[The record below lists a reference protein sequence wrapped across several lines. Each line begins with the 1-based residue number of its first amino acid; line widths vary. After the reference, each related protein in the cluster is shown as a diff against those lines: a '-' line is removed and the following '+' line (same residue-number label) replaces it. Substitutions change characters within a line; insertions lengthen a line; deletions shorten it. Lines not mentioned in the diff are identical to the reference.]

1 MQGTIFHKPQ
11 VTAEIFRA
19 EKMHS
24 PNINIHRVPVNSN
37 GAIATIIGHAQKS
50 PNSPPPGDFFKAD
63 ATGMFISNRSTCS
76 INPGNHSTDEA
87 IAAINDCNDAYVGMH
102 IARKI
107 SEHHAHLRVEELK
120 TTMLYKSATLTAS
133 QRSRVNLDTKFCLFS
148 QTQAIARAELE
159 AARYHRTAPFRRF
172 NKIDPNRHIRLR
184 QSVVDPF
191 SEIEATLARGMAKRS
206 RPVDA
211 RSETVAAVFQEIPA
225 HYERF
230 TEFHRQVRQGALI
243 IAQKCTKALTA
254 VERKK
259 VEQKEK
265 EEKERLRLLRTNNY
279 DEYVKLLRQTKNKR
293 LNELLDQTDRF
304 LQDIGLKVLV
314 QKSDTRRVQEH
325 ISDMEGETVPP
336 LELVE
341 GAGPQSS
348 ADVTGVMDYYS
359 SVHKIREEVQQPES
373 LCGGKLMQYQITGLQ
388 WLVSLYNNKLHG
400 ILADEMGLGKTVQT
414 IALFSYLAEF
424 KGNKGPHLVVVPLS
438 TLPNWQSEFERWLP
452 SFRIIA
458 FRGSKD
464 QRREALREMRGDDVN
479 VVLTTY
485 DFILRE
491 KGPLTRKNW
500 KHIVVDEGHRM
511 KNSKSR
517 LHQVLNGF
525 SCCNRL
531 LLTGTPLQNN
541 LTELWALL
549 NFLLPKIFQSADD
562 FENWF
567 NEPFSRMQ
575 GATTDDQQQQLSE
588 EEQMLIIHRLHIV
601 LRPFL
606 LRREKVEVLKDLP
619 DKQEYIVRVEMS
631 EWQKKAYDQMTQN
644 ALRVVDSEGKVSAKS
659 MQNSLMQL
667 RKICNHPYL
676 FMNEYRL
683 DRELYR
689 VSGKFE
695 VLDRMLPKLVHFG
708 HKVLIFSQMTQVMDI
723 MGDFME
729 WRGLKYHRLD
739 GSTAIEER
747 RERMHLFNTTNDV
760 HVFMLSTRAGGLG
773 LNLQSA
779 DTVIIF
785 DSDFNPQ
792 MDLQA
797 QDRAH
802 RVGQKNQVRV
812 FRLITESQI
821 EQSILDKAH
830 HKLDIDQKIIQAG
843 MFNRSSSED
852 DRRERLKSIMGGASK
867 SSWDGGSTNPEQLNR
882 MMARST
888 EEFQYFQQV
897 DSGLLGGHVEQAKQ
911 MPQSFLVTAG
921 RLISEIEVPEWVR
934 SIKIEDEDQE
944 VELTRD
950 MRRRESTGL
959 VNIDNMTDHQWLKLM
974 EAQEQGQEY
983 NLPHPKKRRRSDG
996 ASTVA
1001 DQH

>member
-1 MQGTIFHKPQ
+1 MESPAPKRVKNDKNVSRPG
-11 VTAEIFRA
+11 VTDRINQSPMSMASYDLRVDGESMLSMYPPACTCKTDVIDFAAAERMISESGDGYAAQYNMKRFMDQQAQLRA
-19 EKMHS
+19 E
-24 PNINIHRVPVNSN
+24 
-37 GAIATIIGHAQKS
+37 
-50 PNSPPPGDFFKAD
+50 
-63 ATGMFISNRSTCS
+63 
-76 INPGNHSTDEA
+76 E
-87 IAAINDCNDAYVGMH
+87 
-102 IARKI
+102 
-107 SEHHAHLRVEELK
+107 LRVLLSHRSSFM
-120 TTMLYKSATLTAS
+120 TGA
-133 QRSRVNLDTKFCLFS
+133 QRSRARLELKFCEFAS
-148 QTQAIARAELE
+148 VQEACRRELE
-159 AARYHRTAPFRRF
+159 AARYHRLAPFRKF
-172 NKIDPNRHIRLR
+172 NKIDPNRHVRIRN
-184 QSVVDPF
+184 SVADPF
-191 SEIEATLARGMAKRS
+191 AEIEASLARGMAKRS

-211 RSETVAAVFQEIPA
+211 RSETVAAVFQQIPE

-230 TEFHRQVRQGALI
+230 VTFHKALREGVLVL
-243 IAQKCTKALTA
+243 AQRCSKALTA

-259 VEQKEK
+259 QEQKEK
-265 EEKERLRLLRTNNY
+265 EEKERMRLLRNNNY
-279 DEYVKLLRQTKNKR
+279 DEYVRLLRQTKNKR
-293 LNELLDQTDRF
+293 LNEILDQTDRF
-304 LQDIGLKVLV
+304 LQDIGVKVLV
-314 QKSDTRRVQEH
+314 QKSETRRVQERIADDEEKD
-325 ISDMEGETVPP
+325 ISRMEMAVDEAAVPP
-336 LELVE
+336 VS
-341 GAGPQSS
+341 A

-359 SVHKIREEVQQPES
+359 SVHKIREEVKQPSTLVGGS
-373 LCGGKLMQYQITGLQ
+373 LMPYQVTGLQ
-388 WLVSLYNNKLHG
+388 WLVSLCNNKLHG

-414 IALFSYLAEF
+414 IALLSYLAEF
-424 KGNKGPHLVVVPLS
+424 KANKGPHLVIVPLS

-452 SFRIIA
+452 SFKVVA
-458 FRGSKD
+458 FRGTKEV
-464 QRREALREMRGDDVN
+464 RREALRQMRTSDDVN

-511 KNSKSR
+511 KNAKSR

-525 SCCNRL
+525 TCCNRL

-567 NEPFSRMQ
+567 NEPFSRMS
-575 GATTDDQQQQLSE
+575 GVEDDAGGTKKLSE

-606 LRREKVEVLKDLP
+606 LRREKSEVLKDLP
-619 DKQEYIVRVEMS
+619 DKQEHIVRIELS
-631 EWQKKAYDQMTQN
+631 EWQKLAYEQMSQN
-644 ALRVVDSEGKVSAKS
+644 ALRVIDSEGKATARS

-676 FMNEYRL
+676 FMDEYRV
-683 DRELYR
+683 DRELFR

-708 HKVLIFSQMTQVMDI
+708 HKILIFSQMTQLMDI
-723 MGDFME
+723 LGDYLD
-729 WRGLKYHRLD
+729 WRGLKFFRLD
-739 GSTAIEER
+739 GSTAIEDR
-747 RERMHLFNTTNDV
+747 RERMHHFNTGNDINI
-760 HVFMLSTRAGGLG
+760 FMLSTRAGGLG
-773 LNLQSA
+773 LNLQTA

-843 MFNRSSSED
+843 MFNRSSSEE
-852 DRRERLKSIMGGASK
+852 DRRERLKNIMGCSSK
-867 SSWDGGSTNPEQLNR
+867 SSWEGGPTLPEQLNR

-888 EEFQYFQQV
+888 DEFAYFQQIDSNLFGLGRKTLNTTNTSTSTSSSYLV
-897 DSGLLGGHVEQAKQ
+897 DV
-911 MPQSFLVTAG
+911 G
-921 RLISEIEVPEWVR
+921 RLVHPREVPDWIT
-934 SIKIEDEDQE
+934 SAIKTDADEDPDI
-944 VELTRD
+944 ELTRD
-950 MRRRESTGL
+950 MRRK
-959 VNIDNMTDHQWLKLM
+959 DNPNSIINLDNLSDHQWLKLM
-974 EAQEQGQEY
+974 EAQEAGLDFS
-983 NLPHPKKRRRSDG
+983 LPHPKKRRRSD
-996 ASTVA
+996 APPDAV
-1001 DQH
+1001 

>member
-1 MQGTIFHKPQ
+1 MID
-11 VTAEIFRA
+11 VAAAEKFIAESGDGYAAQYNMKRFLDQQAQLRA
-19 EKMHS
+19 EELRTLLS
-24 PNINIHRVPVNSN
+24 HRSSFMS
-37 GAIATIIGHAQKS
+37 GT
-50 PNSPPPGDFFKAD
+50 
-63 ATGMFISNRSTCS
+63 
-76 INPGNHSTDEA
+76 
-87 IAAINDCNDAYVGMH
+87 
-102 IARKI
+102 
-107 SEHHAHLRVEELK
+107 
-120 TTMLYKSATLTAS
+120 
-133 QRSRVNLDTKFCLFS
+133 QRSRARLELKFCEFAS
-148 QTQAIARAELE
+148 VQEACRRELE
-159 AARYHRTAPFRRF
+159 AARYHRLVPFRKF
-172 NKIDPNRHIRLR
+172 NKIDPNRHVRIRN
-184 QSVVDPF
+184 SVADPF
-191 SEIEATLARGMAKRS
+191 AEIEASLARGMAKRS

-211 RSETVAAVFQEIPA
+211 RSETVAAVFQQIPE

-230 TEFHRQVRQGALI
+230 VAFHKAVREGVSVL
-243 IAQKCTKALTA
+243 AQRCSKALTA

-259 VEQKEK
+259 QELKEK
-265 EEKERLRLLRTNNY
+265 EEKERMRLLRNNNY
-279 DEYVKLLRQTKNKR
+279 DEYVRLLRQTKNKR
-293 LNELLDQTDRF
+293 LNEILDQTDRF
-304 LQDIGLKVLV
+304 LQDIGVKVLV
-314 QKSDTRRVQEH
+314 QKSDTRRVQER
-325 ISDMEGETVPP
+325 IADDEGGLVSDEINT
-336 LELVE
+336 
-341 GAGPQSS
+341 

-359 SVHKIREEVQQPES
+359 SVHKIREEVKQPSS
-373 LCGGKLMQYQITGLQ
+373 LVGGSLMPYQVTGLQ
-388 WLVSLYNNKLHG
+388 WLVSLCNNKLHG

-414 IALFSYLAEF
+414 IALLAYLAEY
-424 KGNKGPHLVVVPLS
+424 KANKGPHLVIVPLS

-452 SFRIIA
+452 SFKIIA
-458 FRGSKD
+458 FRGSKEV
-464 QRREALREMRGDDVN
+464 RREALREMRTDDVN

-525 SCCNRL
+525 TCCNRL

-549 NFLLPKIFQSADD
+549 NFLLPKIFHSADD

-567 NEPFSRMQ
+567 NEPFSRMS
-575 GATTDDQQQQLSE
+575 GVEDDGSQKLSE

-606 LRREKVEVLKDLP
+606 LRREKSEVLKDLP
-619 DKQEYIVRVEMS
+619 DKQEHVVRIELS
-631 EWQKKAYDQMTQN
+631 EWQKHAYEQMSQN
-644 ALRVVDSEGKVSAKS
+644 AMRVIDSDGKASAKS

-676 FMNEYRL
+676 FMDEYRL

-695 VLDRMLPKLVHFG
+695 VLDRMLPKLIHFG
-708 HKVLIFSQMTQVMDI
+708 HKVLIFSQMTQLMDI
-723 MGDFME
+723 LADYFE
-729 WRGLKYHRLD
+729 WRGLKYFRLD
-739 GSTAIEER
+739 GSTAIEDR
-747 RERMHLFNTTNDV
+747 RERMHLFNTGNDV
-760 HVFMLSTRAGGLG
+760 NIFMLSTRAGGLG
-773 LNLQSA
+773 LNLQTA

-843 MFNRSSSED
+843 MFNRSSSEE
-852 DRRERLKSIMGGASK
+852 DRRERLKNIMGCSSK
-867 SSWDGGSTNPEQLNR
+867 SSWDGGPTTPEQLNR
-882 MMARST
+882 MMARTT
-888 EEFQYFQQV
+888 EEFTYFQQI
-897 DSGLLGGHVEQAKQ
+897 DSTLFSRTDKTTSS
-911 MPQSFLVTAG
+911 SFLVEAG
-921 RLISEIEVPEWVR
+921 RLVHHREVPEWITA
-934 SIKIEDEDQE
+934 IKIEPDDEQE

-950 MRRRESTGL
+950 MRRKESAAGGTVISL
-959 VNIDNMTDHQWLKLM
+959 DNLTDHQWLKLM
-974 EAQEQGQEY
+974 EAQEAGLEY
-983 NLPHPKKRRRSDG
+983 SLPHPKKRRRSD
-996 ASTVA
+996 APPEP
-1001 DQH
+1001 

>member
-1 MQGTIFHKPQ
+1 MTPI
-11 VTAEIFRA
+11 
-19 EKMHS
+19 
-24 PNINIHRVPVNSN
+24 
-37 GAIATIIGHAQKS
+37 
-50 PNSPPPGDFFKAD
+50 
-63 ATGMFISNRSTCS
+63 
-76 INPGNHSTDEA
+76 
-87 IAAINDCNDAYVGMH
+87 
-102 IARKI
+102 
-107 SEHHAHLRVEELK
+107 
-120 TTMLYKSATLTAS
+120 
-133 QRSRVNLDTKFCLFS
+133 QRSRARLELKFCEIS
-148 QTQAIARAELE
+148 SVQEACRRELE
-159 AARYHRTAPFRRF
+159 AARYHRIVPFRKF
-172 NKIDPNRHIRLR
+172 NKIDPNRHVRLR
-184 QSVVDPF
+184 QSMADPF
-191 SEIEATLARGMAKRS
+191 AEIEATLARGMAKRS

-211 RSETVAAVFQEIPA
+211 RSETVAAVFQQIPD

-230 TEFHRQVRQGALI
+230 MAFHRSHREATLLV
-243 IAQKCTKALTA
+243 AQRCSKALTA
-254 VERKK
+254 VARKK
-259 VEQKEK
+259 TEMKEK
-265 EEKERLRLLRTNNY
+265 EEKERMRLLRNNNY

-293 LNELLDQTDRF
+293 LNELLDQTDKF

-314 QKSDTRRVQEH
+314 QKSDTRRVQER
-325 ISDMEGETVPP
+325 IADQEDSAPPP
-336 LELVE
+336 LVPEEE
-341 GAGPQSS
+341 G
-348 ADVTGVMDYYS
+348 VTGVVDYYS
-359 SVHKIREEVQQPES
+359 SVHKVREEVKQPSTLVGGS
-373 LCGGKLMQYQITGLQ
+373 LMPYQVMGLQ

-414 IALFSYLAEF
+414 IAMLAYLAEY
-424 KGNKGPHLVVVPLS
+424 KANKGPHLVVVPLS

-452 SFRIIA
+452 SFKVVS
-458 FRGSKD
+458 FRGTKD
-464 QRREALREMRGDDVN
+464 QRREALRQMRVNDDVH

-500 KHIVVDEGHRM
+500 KHIIVDEGHRM
-511 KNSKSR
+511 KNAKSR

-567 NEPFSRMQ
+567 NEPFSKMS
-575 GATTDDQQQQLSE
+575 GAVGGEDDQAKLSE

-606 LRREKVEVLKDLP
+606 LRREKAEVLKDLP
-619 DKQEYIVRVEMS
+619 DKQEFTVRVELS
-631 EWQKKAYDQMTQN
+631 EWQKLAYDQMTQN
-644 ALRVVDSEGKVSAKS
+644 AMRVVDADGKATAKS

-676 FMNEYRL
+676 FMDEYRV
-683 DRELYR
+683 DRELFR

-695 VLDRMLPKLVHFG
+695 VLDRMLPKLIHFG
-708 HKVLIFSQMTQVMDI
+708 HKVLIFSQMTQLMDI
-723 MGDFME
+723 MVDYFD
-729 WRGLKYHRLD
+729 WRGLKYYRLD
-739 GSTAIEER
+739 GSTAIDER
-747 RERMHLFNTTNDV
+747 RERMHQFNTSNDINIFV
-760 HVFMLSTRAGGLG
+760 LSTRAGGLG
-773 LNLQSA
+773 LNLQTA

-843 MFNRSSSED
+843 MFNRSSSEE
-852 DRRERLKSIMGGASK
+852 DRRERLKSIMGGSSK
-867 SSWDGGSTNPEQLNR
+867 SSWEGGPTAPEQLNR
-882 MMARST
+882 MMART
-888 EEFQYFQQV
+888 TDEFHYFQQV
-897 DSGLLGGHVEQAKQ
+897 DAAAFGGHAAEPVEVASPPKKTTISGE
-911 MPQSFLVTAG
+911 SFLVSAG
-921 RLISEIEVPEWVR
+921 RLLSSKEVPHW
-934 SIKIEDEDQE
+934 IQDFKIEGADEEE

-950 MRRRESTGL
+950 MRRRDSNPAL
-959 VNIDNMTDHQWLKLM
+959 INIDNLTDHQWLKLM
-974 EAQEQGQEY
+974 EAQEAGSEY
-983 NLPHPKKRRRSDG
+983 SLPHPRKRRRSD
-996 ASTVA
+996 APQDAV
-1001 DQH
+1001 

>member
-1 MQGTIFHKPQ
+1 M
-11 VTAEIFRA
+11 
-19 EKMHS
+19 MS
-24 PNINIHRVPVNSN
+24 
-37 GAIATIIGHAQKS
+37 
-50 PNSPPPGDFFKAD
+50 
-63 ATGMFISNRSTCS
+63 
-76 INPGNHSTDEA
+76 
-87 IAAINDCNDAYVGMH
+87 
-102 IARKI
+102 
-107 SEHHAHLRVEELK
+107 
-120 TTMLYKSATLTAS
+120 YKSSSMTPV
-133 QRSRVNLDTKFCLFS
+133 QRSRAQLELKFCTID
-148 QTQAIARAELE
+148 QVQQACRAELE
-159 AARYHRTAPFRRF
+159 AARYHRTVPFRKF
-172 NKIDPNRHIRLR
+172 HKIDANKHVKLR
-184 QSVVDPF
+184 QSLVDPF
-191 SEIEATLARGMAKRS
+191 SEIDASLARGMAKRS

-230 TEFHRQVRQGALI
+230 MEFHRSMREGALV
-243 IAQKCTKALTA
+243 IAQRCAKALST

-259 VEQKEK
+259 VEMKEK
-265 EEKERLRLLRTNNY
+265 EEKERMRLLRTNNY

-304 LQDIGLKVLV
+304 LQDIGMKVLV
-314 QKSDTRRVQEH
+314 QKSDTRRVQER
-325 ISDMEGETVPP
+325 IADQEGQVEIPS
-336 LELVE
+336 LEDEAGILA
-341 GAGPQSS
+341 AGPASN

-359 SVHKIREEVQQPES
+359 SVHKIREEVQQPS
-373 LCGGKLMQYQITGLQ
+373 TVCGGTLMQYQVTGLQ

-414 IALFSYLAEF
+414 IALFAYLSEF
-424 KGNKGPHLVVVPLS
+424 KGNQGPHLVVVPLS

-452 SFRIIA
+452 SFKVLA
-458 FRGSKD
+458 FRGSKE
-464 QRREALREMRGDDVN
+464 QRKDALREMRGDEIN

-511 KNSKSR
+511 KNAKSR
-517 LHQVLNGF
+517 LHQVLNNF
-525 SCCNRL
+525 TCANRL

-575 GATTDDQQQQLSE
+575 GANDDQQQQLSE

-606 LRREKVEVLKDLP
+606 LRREKSEVLKDLP
-619 DKQEYIVRVEMS
+619 DKQEFIVRVELS
-631 EWQKKAYDQMTQN
+631 EWQKLAYDQMTQN
-644 ALRVVDSEGKVSAKS
+644 ALRVLDSEGKAVAKS

-676 FMNEYRL
+676 FVDEYRV
-683 DRELYR
+683 DRELFR

-695 VLDRMLPKLVHFG
+695 VLDRMLPKLIHFG
-708 HKVLIFSQMTQVMDI
+708 HKVLIFSQMTQLMDVL
-723 MGDFME
+723 GDYFE

-739 GSTAIEER
+739 GSTPIEER
-747 RERMHLFNTTNDV
+747 RERMHAFNTENDV
-760 HVFMLSTRAGGLG
+760 NLFMLSTRAGGLG
-773 LNLQSA
+773 LNLQTA

-812 FRLITESQI
+812 FRLITETRI
-821 EQSILDKAH
+821 EQGILDKAH

-843 MFNRSSSED
+843 MFNRSSSEE
-852 DRRERLKSIMGGASK
+852 DRRERLKTIMGTSSK
-867 SSWDGGSTNPEQLNR
+867 SSWEGGPTAPEQLNR

-888 EEFQYFQQV
+888 EEFQHFQAA
-897 DSGLLGGHVEQAKQ
+897 DSAVFGGHVAEPFDGSDLKGTRNRTKPA
-911 MPQSFLVTAG
+911 MDGIASFLVTSG
-921 RLISEIEVPEWVR
+921 RLISTHQVPEWVKD
-934 SIKIEDEDQE
+934 IKTEEDEIE

-950 MRRRESTGL
+950 MRRRESTGVANL
-959 VNIDNMTDHQWLKLM
+959 DNLTDNQWIKLM
-974 EAQEQGQEY
+974 EAQDAGLEY
-983 NLPHPKKRRRSDG
+983 TMPHPRKRRRNDG
-996 ASTVA
+996 QPGEVLRNDSV
-1001 DQH
+1001 

>member
-1 MQGTIFHKPQ
+1 MKRYFDLHAQI
-11 VTAEIFRA
+11 RA
-19 EKMHS
+19 EEL
-24 PNINIHRVPVNSN
+24 R
-37 GAIATIIGHAQKS
+37 TILS
-50 PNSPPPGDFFKAD
+50 
-63 ATGMFISNRSTCS
+63 
-76 INPGNHSTDEA
+76 
-87 IAAINDCNDAYVGMH
+87 
-102 IARKI
+102 
-107 SEHHAHLRVEELK
+107 
-120 TTMLYKSATLTAS
+120 YKSSTMTPI
-133 QRSRVNLDTKFCLFS
+133 QRSRARLELKFCES
-148 QTQAIARAELE
+148 AAIQETCRRELE
-159 AARYHRTAPFRRF
+159 AARYHRVAPFRKF

-184 QSVVDPF
+184 QSVVDPYT
-191 SEIEATLARGMAKRS
+191 EIEATLARGMAKRS

-211 RSETVAAVFQEIPA
+211 RSETVAAVFQQIPE

-230 TEFHRQVRQGALI
+230 MEFHKSVRQGALI
-243 IAQKCTKALTA
+243 LGQKCSRALTT

-259 VEQKEK
+259 QEQKEK
-265 EEKERLRLLRTNNY
+265 EEKERMRLLRSNNY

-314 QKSDTRRVQEH
+314 QKSETRRVQER
-325 ISDMEGETVPP
+325 IADQEDAEGTTPP
-336 LELVE
+336 ELV
-341 GAGPQSS
+341 GADEAAPASN
-348 ADVTGVMDYYS
+348 ADVTGVMDYYGQ
-359 SVHKIREEVQQPES
+359 VHKIREEVKQPSTLVGGS
-373 LCGGKLMQYQITGLQ
+373 LMPYQITGLQ

-414 IALFSYLAEF
+414 IALFSYLAEY

-438 TLPNWQSEFERWLP
+438 TLPNWESEFERWLP
-452 SFRIIA
+452 SFKVIA

-464 QRREALREMRGDDVN
+464 QRREALRQMRVGDDVN

-491 KGPLTRKNW
+491 KGPLTRKHW

-525 SCCNRL
+525 TCCNRL

-567 NEPFSRMQ
+567 NEPFSRMS
-575 GATTDDQQQQLSE
+575 GVSEDDQQKLSE

-606 LRREKVEVLKDLP
+606 LRREKTEVLKDLP
-619 DKQEYIVRVEMS
+619 DKQEFIVRVQLS
-631 EWQKKAYDQMTQN
+631 EWQKLAYDQMSQN
-644 ALRVVDSEGKVSAKS
+644 AMRVIDADGKATAKS

-676 FMNEYRL
+676 FMDEYRV

-695 VLDRMLPKLVHFG
+695 VLDRMLPKLIHFG
-708 HKVLIFSQMTQVMDI
+708 HKVLIFSQMTQLMDI
-723 MGDFME
+723 MCDYFE
-729 WRGLKYHRLD
+729 WRGLKYYRLD

-747 RERMHLFNTTNDV
+747 RERMHHFNTGNDANIFV
-760 HVFMLSTRAGGLG
+760 LSTRAGGLG
-773 LNLQSA
+773 LNLQTA

-843 MFNRSSSED
+843 MFNRSSSEE
-852 DRRERLKSIMGGASK
+852 DRRERLKSIMGGSSK
-867 SSWDGGSTNPEQLNR
+867 SSWEGGPTAPEQLNR
-882 MMARST
+882 MMARTT
-888 EEFQYFQQV
+888 EEFHHFQQI
-897 DSGLLGGHVEQAKQ
+897 DAGLFGGHVAEPTEVTSPKRKPFIA
-911 MPQSFLVTAG
+911 PDDNILVTVG
-921 RLISEIEVPEWVR
+921 RLIAHREVPSW
-934 SIKIEDEDQE
+934 IKDFKIEDEEDKQD

-950 MRRRESTGL
+950 MRRRESASGMINL
-959 VNIDNMTDHQWLKLM
+959 DNLTDYQWLKLM
-974 EAQEQGQEY
+974 EAQEAGQEY
-983 NLPHPKKRRRSDG
+983 SLPHPKKRRRSDG
-996 ASTVA
+996 AP
-1001 DQH
+1001 DNL

>member
-1 MQGTIFHKPQ
+1 MLQNKSVSMTPAQ
-11 VTAEIFRA
+11 RA
-19 EKMHS
+19 
-24 PNINIHRVPVNSN
+24 R
-37 GAIATIIGHAQKS
+37 
-50 PNSPPPGDFFKAD
+50 
-63 ATGMFISNRSTCS
+63 
-76 INPGNHSTDEA
+76 
-87 IAAINDCNDAYVGMH
+87 
-102 IARKI
+102 
-107 SEHHAHLRVEELK
+107 AHLELRLCEVSGVQETCRK
-120 TTMLYKSATLTAS
+120 
-133 QRSRVNLDTKFCLFS
+133 
-148 QTQAIARAELE
+148 ELE
-159 AARYHRTAPFRRF
+159 SARYHRVAPFRRF

-184 QSVVDPF
+184 QAVVDPF
-191 SEIEATLARGMAKRS
+191 AELEASLARGMAKRS

-230 TEFHRQVRQGALI
+230 MQFHSAAREATLLLG
-243 IAQKCTKALTA
+243 QKCSRALTA

-259 VEQKEK
+259 QESKEK
-265 EEKERLRLLRTNNY
+265 EEKERMRLLRSNNY

-314 QKSDTRRVQEH
+314 QKSETRRVQER
-325 ISDMEGETVPP
+325 IADQEEELPTLIET
-336 LELVE
+336 EDT
-341 GAGPQSS
+341 GPNA

-359 SVHKIREEVQQPES
+359 QVHKIREEVMQPS
-373 LCGGKLMQYQITGLQ
+373 TLVGGTLMPYQVTGLQ

-414 IALFSYLAEF
+414 IALLSYLAEY

-452 SFRIIA
+452 SFNVIA

-464 QRREALREMRGDDVN
+464 QRREALRNMRGDEVN

-500 KHIVVDEGHRM
+500 KHIIVDDGHRM
-511 KNSKSR
+511 KNAKSR
-517 LHQVLNGF
+517 LHQVLNAF
-525 SCCNRL
+525 TCANRL

-549 NFLLPKIFQSADD
+549 NFLLPKIFSSAED

-567 NEPFSRMQ
+567 NEPFSKMS
-575 GATTDDQQQQLSE
+575 GVEDDGSQKLNE

-606 LRREKVEVLKDLP
+606 LRREKAEVLKDLP
-619 DKQEYIVRVEMS
+619 DKQEFVVRVELS
-631 EWQKKAYDQMTQN
+631 HWQRLAYDQMSQN
-644 ALRVVDSEGKVSAKS
+644 ALRVVDAEGKATAKS

-676 FMNEYRL
+676 FMDEYRV
-683 DRELYR
+683 DRELFR
-689 VSGKFE
+689 VAGKFE

-708 HKVLIFSQMTQVMDI
+708 HKILLFSQMTQLMDI
-723 MGDFME
+723 LADYLE
-729 WRGLKYHRLD
+729 WRGLKYYRLD
-739 GSTAIEER
+739 GSTAIEDR
-747 RERMHLFNTTNDV
+747 RERMHHFNTGTDV
-760 HVFMLSTRAGGLG
+760 NLFILSTRAGGLG
-773 LNLQSA
+773 LNLQTA

-843 MFNRSSSED
+843 MFNRSSSEE
-852 DRRERLKSIMGGASK
+852 DRRERLRTIMGGNSK
-867 SSWDGGSTNPEQLNR
+867 SSWDGGPTAPEQLNR
-882 MMARST
+882 MMARTT
-888 EEFQYFQQV
+888 EEFHHFQQV
-897 DSGLLGGHVEQAKQ
+897 DAGLFSHHDSKRQEVKAENESVLVEC
-911 MPQSFLVTAG
+911 G
-921 RLISEIEVPEWVR
+921 RLVAMHEVPQWITA
-934 SIKIEDEDQE
+934 IKLDGEGDED

-950 MRRRESTGL
+950 MRRRESGGGL
-959 VNIDNMTDHQWLKLM
+959 INLDNLTDHQWLKLM
-974 EAQEQGQEY
+974 EAQETGQEY
-983 NLPHPKKRRRSDG
+983 TMPHPKKRRAPDM
-996 ASTVA
+996 
-1001 DQH
+1001 

>member
-1 MQGTIFHKPQ
+1 MID
-11 VTAEIFRA
+11 VAAAEKFIAESGDGYAAQYNMKRFLDQQAQLRA
-19 EKMHS
+19 EELRTLLS
-24 PNINIHRVPVNSN
+24 HRSSFMS
-37 GAIATIIGHAQKS
+37 GT
-50 PNSPPPGDFFKAD
+50 
-63 ATGMFISNRSTCS
+63 
-76 INPGNHSTDEA
+76 
-87 IAAINDCNDAYVGMH
+87 
-102 IARKI
+102 
-107 SEHHAHLRVEELK
+107 
-120 TTMLYKSATLTAS
+120 
-133 QRSRVNLDTKFCLFS
+133 QRSRARLELKFCEFAS
-148 QTQAIARAELE
+148 VQEACRRELE
-159 AARYHRTAPFRRF
+159 AARYHRLVPFRKF
-172 NKIDPNRHIRLR
+172 NKIDPNRHVRIRN
-184 QSVVDPF
+184 SVADPF
-191 SEIEATLARGMAKRS
+191 AEIEASLARGMAKRS

-211 RSETVAAVFQEIPA
+211 RSETVAAVFQQIPE

-230 TEFHRQVRQGALI
+230 VAFHKAVREGVSVL
-243 IAQKCTKALTA
+243 AQRCSKALTA

-259 VEQKEK
+259 QELKEK
-265 EEKERLRLLRTNNY
+265 EEKERMRLLRNNNY
-279 DEYVKLLRQTKNKR
+279 DEYVRLLRQTKNKR
-293 LNELLDQTDRF
+293 LNEILDQTDRF
-304 LQDIGLKVLV
+304 LQDIGVKVLV
-314 QKSDTRRVQEH
+314 QKSDTRRVQER
-325 ISDMEGETVPP
+325 IADDEGGLVSDEINT
-336 LELVE
+336 
-341 GAGPQSS
+341 

-359 SVHKIREEVQQPES
+359 SVHKIREEVKQPSS
-373 LCGGKLMQYQITGLQ
+373 LVGGSLMPYQVTGLQ
-388 WLVSLYNNKLHG
+388 WLVSLCNNKLHG

-414 IALFSYLAEF
+414 IALLAYLAEY
-424 KGNKGPHLVVVPLS
+424 KANKGPHLVIVPLS

-452 SFRIIA
+452 SFKIIA
-458 FRGSKD
+458 FRGSKEV
-464 QRREALREMRGDDVN
+464 RREALREMRTDDVN

-525 SCCNRL
+525 TCCNRL

-549 NFLLPKIFQSADD
+549 NFLLPKIFHSADD

-567 NEPFSRMQ
+567 NEPFSRMS
-575 GATTDDQQQQLSE
+575 GVEDDGSQKLSE

-606 LRREKVEVLKDLP
+606 LRREKSEVLKDLP
-619 DKQEYIVRVEMS
+619 DKQEHVVRIELS
-631 EWQKKAYDQMTQN
+631 EWQKHAYEQMSQN
-644 ALRVVDSEGKVSAKS
+644 AMRVIDSDGKASAKS

-676 FMNEYRL
+676 FMDEYRL

-695 VLDRMLPKLVHFG
+695 VLDRMLPKLIHFG
-708 HKVLIFSQMTQVMDI
+708 HKVLIFSQMTQLMDI
-723 MGDFME
+723 LADYFE
-729 WRGLKYHRLD
+729 WRGLKYFRLD
-739 GSTAIEER
+739 GSTAIEDR
-747 RERMHLFNTTNDV
+747 RERMHLFNTGNDV
-760 HVFMLSTRAGGLG
+760 NIFMLSTRAGGLG
-773 LNLQSA
+773 LNLQTA

-843 MFNRSSSED
+843 MFNRSSSEE
-852 DRRERLKSIMGGASK
+852 DRRERLKNIMGCSSK
-867 SSWDGGSTNPEQLNR
+867 SSWDGGPTTPEQLNR
-882 MMARST
+882 MMARTT
-888 EEFQYFQQV
+888 EEFTYFQQI
-897 DSGLLGGHVEQAKQ
+897 DSTLFSRTDKTTSS
-911 MPQSFLVTAG
+911 SFLVEAG
-921 RLISEIEVPEWVR
+921 RLVHHREVPEWITA
-934 SIKIEDEDQE
+934 IKIEADDEQE

-950 MRRRESTGL
+950 MRRKESAAGGTVISL
-959 VNIDNMTDHQWLKLM
+959 DNLTDHQWLKLM
-974 EAQEQGQEY
+974 EAQEAGLEY
-983 NLPHPKKRRRSDG
+983 SLPHPKKRRRSD
-996 ASTVA
+996 APPEP
-1001 DQH
+1001 

>member
-1 MQGTIFHKPQ
+1 MIS
-11 VTAEIFRA
+11 
-19 EKMHS
+19 M
-24 PNINIHRVPVNSN
+24 NSMTP
-37 GAIATIIGHAQKS
+37 I
-50 PNSPPPGDFFKAD
+50 
-63 ATGMFISNRSTCS
+63 
-76 INPGNHSTDEA
+76 
-87 IAAINDCNDAYVGMH
+87 
-102 IARKI
+102 
-107 SEHHAHLRVEELK
+107 
-120 TTMLYKSATLTAS
+120 
-133 QRSRVNLDTKFCLFS
+133 QRSRAHLDQKLC
-148 QTQAIARAELE
+148 ELYTVQEASRREVE
-159 AARYHRTAPFRRF
+159 AARYHRLAHFRRF
-172 NKIDPNRHIRLR
+172 TKIEPNRVTRLR
-184 QSVVDPF
+184 QNVVDPF

-211 RSETVAAVFQEIPA
+211 RSETVAAVFQEIPG
-225 HYERF
+225 HYEKF
-230 TEFHRQVRQGALI
+230 MNFHRAVREGAKVL
-243 IAQKCTKALTA
+243 AEKCSRALTA

-265 EEKERLRLLRTNNY
+265 EEKERMRLLRSNNY

-293 LNELLDQTDRF
+293 LNEILDQTDRF
-304 LQDIGLKVLV
+304 LQDIGVKVLV
-314 QKSDTRRVQEH
+314 QKSDTRRIQER
-325 ISDMEGETVPP
+325 IADQEGDLAPP
-336 LELVE
+336 PTLIEAQE
-341 GAGPQSS
+341 QPSSS

-359 SVHKIREEVQQPES
+359 SVHKVREEVQQPTTLVGGS
-373 LCGGKLMQYQITGLQ
+373 LMPYQLAGLQ

-414 IALFSYLAEF
+414 IALFSYLAEY
-424 KGNKGPHLVVVPLS
+424 KASKGPHLVVVPLS
-438 TLPNWQSEFERWLP
+438 TMPNWQSEFERWLP
-452 SFRIIA
+452 SFNIIA

-464 QRREALREMRGDDVN
+464 QRREALRQMRGDNVN

-491 KGPLTRKNW
+491 KGPLTRMNW
-500 KHIVVDEGHRM
+500 KYIVVDEGHRM

-517 LHQVLNGF
+517 LHQVLNAF
-525 SCCNRL
+525 TCANRL

-541 LTELWALL
+541 LTELWSLL

-567 NEPFSRMQ
+567 NEPFSRMDEADGGDRQ
-575 GATTDDQQQQLSE
+575 KLSE

-606 LRREKVEVLKDLP
+606 LRREKTEVLKDLP
-619 DKQEYIVRVEMS
+619 DKQEFVVRVELS
-631 EWQKKAYDQMTQN
+631 EWQKLAYEQMSQN
-644 ALRVVDSEGKVSAKS
+644 ALHVVDTEGKVTAKS
-659 MQNSLMQL
+659 MHNSLMQM

-676 FMNEYRL
+676 FMDSYRQ
-683 DRELYR
+683 DRDMYR

-708 HKVLIFSQMTQVMDI
+708 HKVLIFSQMTQLMDI
-723 MGDFME
+723 LGDYFE
-729 WRGLKYHRLD
+729 WRGLKYFRLD

-747 RERMHLFNTTNDV
+747 RERMHLFNTGNEV
-760 HVFMLSTRAGGLG
+760 NIFMLSTRAGGLG
-773 LNLQSA
+773 LNLQTA

-843 MFNRSSSED
+843 MFNRSSSEE
-852 DRRERLKSIMGGASK
+852 DRRERLKSVMGGNSR
-867 SSWDGGSTNPEQLNR
+867 SSWEGGPTAPEQLNR

-888 EEFQYFQQV
+888 EEFHYFQQV
-897 DSGLLGGHVEQAKQ
+897 DAAALGAVHRKHSEEESILVE
-911 MPQSFLVTAG
+911 AG
-921 RLISEIEVPEWVR
+921 RLMSKREVPDWVT
-934 SIKIEDEDQE
+934 SIKLEGDDEE
-944 VELTRD
+944 PVELTRD
-950 MRRRESTGL
+950 MRRSAGGTG
-959 VNIDNMTDHQWLKLM
+959 NMISIDNLTDHQWLKLM
-974 EAQEQGQEY
+974 EAQEAGLEY
-983 NLPHPKKRRRSDG
+983 TLPHPKKRRRSDG
-996 ASTVA
+996 QPTNE
-1001 DQH
+1001 

>member
-1 MQGTIFHKPQ
+1 MNL
-11 VTAEIFRA
+11 EM
-19 EKMHS
+19 KM
-24 PNINIHRVPVNSN
+24 
-37 GAIATIIGHAQKS
+37 
-50 PNSPPPGDFFKAD
+50 
-63 ATGMFISNRSTCS
+63 
-76 INPGNHSTDEA
+76 
-87 IAAINDCNDAYVGMH
+87 
-102 IARKI
+102 
-107 SEHHAHLRVEELK
+107 
-120 TTMLYKSATLTAS
+120 
-133 QRSRVNLDTKFCLFS
+133 CLFS
-148 QTQAIARAELE
+148 QMQQHVRAELE
-159 AARYHRTAPFRRF
+159 SARYNRTVPFRKY
-172 NKIDPNRHIRLR
+172 NKIDPNRHHRLR
-184 QSVVDPF
+184 QSTVDPF
-191 SEIEATLARGMAKRS
+191 AEIEATLARGMAKRS

-225 HYERF
+225 YHERF
-230 TEFHRQVRQGALI
+230 MAYHRQVREGALAV
-243 IAQKCTKALTA
+243 AQKCTKALTT

-259 VEQKEK
+259 LEQKEK
-265 EEKERLRLLRTNNY
+265 EEKERMRLLRTNNY

-293 LNELLDQTDRF
+293 LNEILDQTDKF
-304 LQDIGLKVLV
+304 LQDIGIKVLV
-314 QKSDTRRVQEH
+314 QKTDTRRIQER
-325 ISDMEGETVPP
+325 IADETDEVPVT
-336 LELVE
+336 EIID
-341 GAGPQSS
+341 SS
-348 ADVTGVMDYYS
+348 IPPPNNTDVTGVMDYYS
-359 SVHKIREEVQQPES
+359 SVHKVREEVQQPS
-373 LCGGKLMQYQITGLQ
+373 TLCGGTLMQYQVIGLQ

-414 IALFSYLAEF
+414 IALLGYLAEY
-424 KGNKGPHLVVVPLS
+424 KANPGPHLVVVPLS
-438 TLPNWQSEFERWLP
+438 TMPNWQSEFERWLP
-452 SFRIIA
+452 SFKVIA
-458 FRGSKD
+458 FKGSKD
-464 QRREALREMRGDDVN
+464 QRKDALREMRGDDVN

-500 KHIVVDEGHRM
+500 KHIIVDEGHRM
-511 KNSKSR
+511 KNAKSR

-567 NEPFSRMQ
+567 NEPFSRMNSTAPTSDEQ
-575 GATTDDQQQQLSE
+575 HQLSE

-619 DKQEYIVRVEMS
+619 DKQEFVIRVELS
-631 EWQKKAYDQMTQN
+631 EWQKQAYEQMSMN
-644 ALRVVDSEGKVSAKS
+644 ALRVVDSDGKMSSKS

-676 FMNEYRL
+676 FCDEYRI
-683 DRELYR
+683 DRDLYR

-708 HKVLIFSQMTQVMDI
+708 HKILIFSQMTQLMDVLA
-723 MGDFME
+723 DYFD

-739 GSTAIEER
+739 GSTPVDER
-747 RERMHLFNTTNDV
+747 RERMHQFNTKDDV
-760 HVFMLSTRAGGLG
+760 HIFMLSTRAGGLG

-812 FRLITESQI
+812 FRLITESRI
-821 EQSILDKAH
+821 EQGILDKAH

-843 MFNRSSSED
+843 MFNRNSSEE
-852 DRRERLKSIMGGASK
+852 DRRERLKTIMGGGSTR
-867 SSWDGGSTNPEQLNR
+867 STWDGGPTAPEQLNR

-888 EEFQYFQQV
+888 DEFQYFQQI
-897 DSGLLGGHVEQAKQ
+897 DANAMHAKKDDPECSLLVQ
-911 MPQSFLVTAG
+911 TG
-921 RLISEIEVPEWVR
+921 RLIAPNEVPEWARTVE
-934 SIKIEDEDQE
+934 IKPDDLEE

-950 MRRRESTGL
+950 MRRKESLT
-959 VNIDNMTDHQWLKLM
+959 VNLDNLTEHQWIKLM
-974 EAQEQGQEY
+974 EAQEAGQEY
-983 NLPHPKKRRRSDG
+983 SVPHPKKRRKIEDSMKEDEDDSDE
-996 ASTVA
+996 
-1001 DQH
+1001 

>member
-1 MQGTIFHKPQ
+1 MLQNKSVSMTPAQ
-11 VTAEIFRA
+11 RA
-19 EKMHS
+19 
-24 PNINIHRVPVNSN
+24 R
-37 GAIATIIGHAQKS
+37 
-50 PNSPPPGDFFKAD
+50 
-63 ATGMFISNRSTCS
+63 
-76 INPGNHSTDEA
+76 
-87 IAAINDCNDAYVGMH
+87 
-102 IARKI
+102 
-107 SEHHAHLRVEELK
+107 AHLELRLCEVSGVQETCRK
-120 TTMLYKSATLTAS
+120 
-133 QRSRVNLDTKFCLFS
+133 
-148 QTQAIARAELE
+148 ELE
-159 AARYHRTAPFRRF
+159 SARYHRVAPFRRF

-184 QSVVDPF
+184 QAVVDPF
-191 SEIEATLARGMAKRS
+191 AELEASLARGMAKRS

-230 TEFHRQVRQGALI
+230 MQFHSAAREATLLLG
-243 IAQKCTKALTA
+243 QKCSRALTA

-259 VEQKEK
+259 QESKEK
-265 EEKERLRLLRTNNY
+265 EEKERMRLLRSNNY

-314 QKSDTRRVQEH
+314 QKSETRRVQER
-325 ISDMEGETVPP
+325 IADQEEELPTLIET
-336 LELVE
+336 EDT
-341 GAGPQSS
+341 GPNA

-359 SVHKIREEVQQPES
+359 QVHKIREEVMQPS
-373 LCGGKLMQYQITGLQ
+373 TLVGGTLMPYQVTGLQ

-414 IALFSYLAEF
+414 IALLSYLAEY

-452 SFRIIA
+452 SFNVIA

-464 QRREALREMRGDDVN
+464 QRREALRNMRGDEVN

-500 KHIVVDEGHRM
+500 KHIIVDEGHRM
-511 KNSKSR
+511 KNAKSR
-517 LHQVLNGF
+517 LHQVLNAF
-525 SCCNRL
+525 TCANRL

-549 NFLLPKIFQSADD
+549 NFLLPKIFSSAED

-567 NEPFSRMQ
+567 NEPFSKMS
-575 GATTDDQQQQLSE
+575 GVEDDGSQKLNE

-606 LRREKVEVLKDLP
+606 LRREKAEVLKDLP
-619 DKQEYIVRVEMS
+619 DKQEFVVRVELS
-631 EWQKKAYDQMTQN
+631 HWQRLAYDQMSQN
-644 ALRVVDSEGKVSAKS
+644 ALRVVDAEGKATAKS

-676 FMNEYRL
+676 FMDEYRV
-683 DRELYR
+683 DRELFR
-689 VSGKFE
+689 VAGKFE

-708 HKVLIFSQMTQVMDI
+708 HKILLFSQMTQLMDI
-723 MGDFME
+723 LADYLE
-729 WRGLKYHRLD
+729 WRGLKYYRLD
-739 GSTAIEER
+739 GSTAIEDR
-747 RERMHLFNTTNDV
+747 RERMHHFNTGTDV
-760 HVFMLSTRAGGLG
+760 NLFILSTRAGGLG
-773 LNLQSA
+773 LNLQTA

-843 MFNRSSSED
+843 MFNRSSSEE
-852 DRRERLKSIMGGASK
+852 DRRERLRTIMGGNSK
-867 SSWDGGSTNPEQLNR
+867 SSWDGGPTAPEQLNR
-882 MMARST
+882 MMARTT
-888 EEFQYFQQV
+888 EEFHHFQQV
-897 DSGLLGGHVEQAKQ
+897 DAGLFSHHDSKRQEVKAENESVLVEC
-911 MPQSFLVTAG
+911 G
-921 RLISEIEVPEWVR
+921 RLVAMHEVPQWITA
-934 SIKIEDEDQE
+934 IKLDGEGDED

-950 MRRRESTGL
+950 MRRRESGGGL
-959 VNIDNMTDHQWLKLM
+959 INLDNLTDHQWLKLM
-974 EAQEQGQEY
+974 EAQETGQEY
-983 NLPHPKKRRRSDG
+983 TMPHPKKRRAPDM
-996 ASTVA
+996 
-1001 DQH
+1001 

>member
-1 MQGTIFHKPQ
+1 MQLRSEELRTMLQNKSVSMTPAQ
-11 VTAEIFRA
+11 RA
-19 EKMHS
+19 
-24 PNINIHRVPVNSN
+24 R
-37 GAIATIIGHAQKS
+37 
-50 PNSPPPGDFFKAD
+50 
-63 ATGMFISNRSTCS
+63 
-76 INPGNHSTDEA
+76 
-87 IAAINDCNDAYVGMH
+87 
-102 IARKI
+102 
-107 SEHHAHLRVEELK
+107 AHLELR
-120 TTMLYKSATLTAS
+120 LCEVSS
-133 QRSRVNLDTKFCLFS
+133 VQEGCRR
-148 QTQAIARAELE
+148 ELE
-159 AARYHRTAPFRRF
+159 SARYHRLVPFRKF

-184 QSVVDPF
+184 QAAVDPF
-191 SEIEATLARGMAKRS
+191 TELEASLARGMAKRS

-211 RSETVAAVFQEIPA
+211 RSETVAAVFQQIPE

-230 TEFHRQVRQGALI
+230 RQFHAAVREGALLLG
-243 IAQKCTKALTA
+243 QKCSRALTS

-259 VEQKEK
+259 QEQKEK
-265 EEKERLRLLRTNNY
+265 EEKERMRLLRSNNY

-304 LQDIGLKVLV
+304 LQDIGVKVLV
-314 QKSDTRRVQEH
+314 QKSETRRVQER
-325 ISDMEGETVPP
+325 IADQEEDLPAM
-336 LELVE
+336 LDVE
-341 GAGPQSS
+341 EVGPANG
-348 ADVTGVMDYYS
+348 ADVSGVMDYYS
-359 SVHKIREEVQQPES
+359 QVHKIREEVKQPS
-373 LCGGKLMQYQITGLQ
+373 TLVGGTLMPYQITGLQ

-414 IALFSYLAEF
+414 ISLLSYLAEY

-452 SFRIIA
+452 SFNVVA
-458 FRGSKD
+458 FRGTKD
-464 QRREALREMRGDDVN
+464 QRREALRNMRGDEVN

-500 KHIVVDEGHRM
+500 KYIIVDEGHRM
-511 KNSKSR
+511 KNAKSR
-517 LHQVLNGF
+517 LHQVLNAFTCG
-525 SCCNRL
+525 NRL

-549 NFLLPKIFQSADD
+549 NFLLPKIFSSADD

-567 NEPFSRMQ
+567 NEPFSKMSGVEEDGGQ
-575 GATTDDQQQQLSE
+575 KLSE

-606 LRREKVEVLKDLP
+606 LRREKIEVLKDLP
-619 DKQEYIVRVEMS
+619 DKQEFVVRVELS
-631 EWQKKAYDQMTQN
+631 QWQRLAYDQMSQN
-644 ALRVVDSEGKVSAKS
+644 ALRVVDSEGKATAKA

-676 FMNEYRL
+676 FMDEYRV
-683 DRELYR
+683 DRELFR

-708 HKVLIFSQMTQVMDI
+708 HKILLFSQMTQLMDI
-723 MGDFME
+723 LGDYLE
-729 WRGLKYHRLD
+729 WRGLKYFRLD
-739 GSTAIEER
+739 GSTAIEDR
-747 RERMHLFNTTNDV
+747 RERMHHFNTGSDV
-760 HVFMLSTRAGGLG
+760 NIFILSTRAGGLG
-773 LNLQSA
+773 LNLQTA

-843 MFNRSSSED
+843 MFNRSSSEE
-852 DRRERLKSIMGGASK
+852 DRRERLRSIMGGNSK
-867 SSWDGGSTNPEQLNR
+867 SSWDGGPTAPEQLNR
-882 MMARST
+882 MMARTT
-888 EEFQYFQQV
+888 EEFHYFQQV
-897 DSGLLGGHVEQAKQ
+897 DAGLFSASAAKKSEPHESLLVE
-911 MPQSFLVTAG
+911 TG
-921 RLISEIEVPEWVR
+921 RLVAMHEVPEW
-934 SIKIEDEDQE
+934 IKAIKLEGEEEQD

-950 MRRRESTGL
+950 MRRRESGGNL
-959 VNIDNMTDHQWLKLM
+959 INLDNLTDHQWLKLM
-974 EAQEQGQEY
+974 EAQEAGQEY
-983 NLPHPKKRRRSDG
+983 TLPHPKKRR
-996 ASTVA
+996 APEP
-1001 DQH
+1001 

>member
-1 MQGTIFHKPQ
+1 MLQNKSVSMTPAQ
-11 VTAEIFRA
+11 RA
-19 EKMHS
+19 
-24 PNINIHRVPVNSN
+24 R
-37 GAIATIIGHAQKS
+37 
-50 PNSPPPGDFFKAD
+50 
-63 ATGMFISNRSTCS
+63 
-76 INPGNHSTDEA
+76 
-87 IAAINDCNDAYVGMH
+87 
-102 IARKI
+102 
-107 SEHHAHLRVEELK
+107 AHLELRLCEVSGVQETCRK
-120 TTMLYKSATLTAS
+120 
-133 QRSRVNLDTKFCLFS
+133 
-148 QTQAIARAELE
+148 ELE
-159 AARYHRTAPFRRF
+159 SARYHRVAPFRRF

-184 QSVVDPF
+184 QAVVDPF
-191 SEIEATLARGMAKRS
+191 AELEASLARGMAKRS

-230 TEFHRQVRQGALI
+230 MQFHSAAREATLLLG
-243 IAQKCTKALTA
+243 QKCSRALTA

-259 VEQKEK
+259 QESKEK
-265 EEKERLRLLRTNNY
+265 EEKERMRLLRSNNY

-314 QKSDTRRVQEH
+314 QKSETRRVQER
-325 ISDMEGETVPP
+325 IADQEEELPTLIET
-336 LELVE
+336 EDT
-341 GAGPQSS
+341 GPNA

-359 SVHKIREEVQQPES
+359 QVHKIREEVMQPS
-373 LCGGKLMQYQITGLQ
+373 TLVGGTLMPYQVTGLQ

-414 IALFSYLAEF
+414 IALLSYLAEY

-452 SFRIIA
+452 SFNVIA

-464 QRREALREMRGDDVN
+464 QRREALRNMRGDEVN

-500 KHIVVDEGHRM
+500 KHIIVDEGHRM
-511 KNSKSR
+511 KNAKSR
-517 LHQVLNGF
+517 LHQVLNAF
-525 SCCNRL
+525 TCANRL

-549 NFLLPKIFQSADD
+549 NFLLPKIFSSAED

-567 NEPFSRMQ
+567 NEPFSKMS
-575 GATTDDQQQQLSE
+575 GVEDDGSQKLNE

-606 LRREKVEVLKDLP
+606 LRREKAEVLKDLP
-619 DKQEYIVRVEMS
+619 DKQEFVVRVELS
-631 EWQKKAYDQMTQN
+631 HWQRLAYDQMSQN
-644 ALRVVDSEGKVSAKS
+644 ALRVVDAEGKATAKS

-676 FMNEYRL
+676 FMDEYRV
-683 DRELYR
+683 DRELFR
-689 VSGKFE
+689 VAGKFE

-708 HKVLIFSQMTQVMDI
+708 HKILLFSQMTQLMDI
-723 MGDFME
+723 LADYLE
-729 WRGLKYHRLD
+729 WRGLKYYRLD
-739 GSTAIEER
+739 GSTAIEDR
-747 RERMHLFNTTNDV
+747 RERMHHFNTGTDV
-760 HVFMLSTRAGGLG
+760 NLFILSTRAGGLG
-773 LNLQSA
+773 LNLQTA

-843 MFNRSSSED
+843 MFNRSSSEE
-852 DRRERLKSIMGGASK
+852 DRRERLRTIMGGNSK
-867 SSWDGGSTNPEQLNR
+867 SSWDGGPTAPEQLNR
-882 MMARST
+882 MMARTT
-888 EEFQYFQQV
+888 EEFHHFQQV
-897 DSGLLGGHVEQAKQ
+897 DAGLFSHHDSKRQEVKAENESVLVEC
-911 MPQSFLVTAG
+911 G
-921 RLISEIEVPEWVR
+921 RLVAMHEVPQWITA
-934 SIKIEDEDQE
+934 IKLEGEGDED

-950 MRRRESTGL
+950 MRRRESGGGL
-959 VNIDNMTDHQWLKLM
+959 INLDNLTDHQWLKLM
-974 EAQEQGQEY
+974 EAQETGQEY
-983 NLPHPKKRRRSDG
+983 TMPHPKKRRAPDM
-996 ASTVA
+996 
-1001 DQH
+1001 